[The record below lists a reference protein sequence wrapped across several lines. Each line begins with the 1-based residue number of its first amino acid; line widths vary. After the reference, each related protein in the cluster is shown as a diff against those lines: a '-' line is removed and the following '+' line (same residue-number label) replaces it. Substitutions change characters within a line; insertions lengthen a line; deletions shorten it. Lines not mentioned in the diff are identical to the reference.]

1 MKVEKRDGRIVEFDK
16 SKIENAL
23 KKSGVT
29 SEKDLLRLLRIIGV
43 KLGDRDVV
51 TVSDIQKE
59 VETTLMQEGYYD
71 IARDYISYRYLHDIA
86 REKYTKL
93 TQTIKEKIFASNVEN
108 SNANMDE
115 KSFGG
120 RKGEMAN
127 AILKEFAL
135 NNCMSKMARD
145 NHINNEIYQHDLDS
159 YSLGLHNCFVR
170 DTKFLTDEGIKSFS
184 QFSDGDCVKV
194 LASDGKWRDA
204 VVHYYGRKPMQE
216 ITFYR
221 AGKEITFGCTSDHRW
236 ILHDN
241 KITTDIR
248 VGDRLFCL
256 ENSTNFMVSD
266 KRSAEMFCL
275 GFVIGDGCDHGEYIQ
290 ARLCGNKLKY
300 ISIFKQ
306 ANYRFSEIRGTSDI
320 VCIKNKLFGKQTF
333 LTTYGWRLLSLEDK
347 IALFNGYMSADGN
360 DANRKTRIVWTS
372 DERVLQM
379 IKEISALAGFHIHK
393 IREKHGDTNY
403 KKDRILYEVTFTV
416 QYENNTTW
424 VVKSI
429 KKKRHKDYEAWCV
442 EEPITRSFT
451 LDGGVVTGNCLS
463 IPIDKLFKNGFTTR
477 QVDIRPTQSIN
488 TAFQLLAVIFQ
499 VQSLSQFGGVSVTHL
514 DWSMV
519 PYVRKSFYK
528 HYKTGKKY
536 LCNEDFNLDNVE
548 DVSIL
553 DGVYKRDEKAY
564 KYAYDMTI
572 KELNQAV
579 EGMYHNLNSLQSRS
593 GNQLPF
599 SSVNYGTCTLEE
611 GRLVIKSLLEASI
624 KGVGRLHKTS
634 VFPCGI
640 FQCMRGVNRK
650 EGDPNYDLFKLALKS
665 TAKRLYPNYCNV
677 DWSVNEGYD
686 KNDPSTYNSTM
697 GKCKCSPC
705 KTYMNQL
712 LTGCV
717 A

>member
-23 KKSGVT
+23 KKSGVI
-29 SEKDLLRLLRIIGV
+29 SEKDLSRLLCIIGV

-51 TVSDIQKE
+51 TVSNIQKE

-86 REKYTKL
+86 REKYAKL
-93 TQTIKEKIFASNVEN
+93 TETIKEKIFASNVEN

-159 YSLGLHNCFVR
+159 YALGL
-170 DTKFLTDEGIKSFS
+170 
-184 QFSDGDCVKV
+184 Q
-194 LASDGKWRDA
+194 
-204 VVHYYGRKPMQE
+204 
-216 ITFYR
+216 
-221 AGKEITFGCTSDHRW
+221 
-236 ILHDN
+236 
-241 KITTDIR
+241 
-248 VGDRLFCL
+248 
-256 ENSTNFMVSD
+256 
-266 KRSAEMFCL
+266 
-275 GFVIGDGCDHGEYIQ
+275 
-290 ARLCGNKLKY
+290 
-300 ISIFKQ
+300 
-306 ANYRFSEIRGTSDI
+306 
-320 VCIKNKLFGKQTF
+320 
-333 LTTYGWRLLSLEDK
+333 
-347 IALFNGYMSADGN
+347 
-360 DANRKTRIVWTS
+360 
-372 DERVLQM
+372 
-379 IKEISALAGFHIHK
+379 
-393 IREKHGDTNY
+393 
-403 KKDRILYEVTFTV
+403 
-416 QYENNTTW
+416 
-424 VVKSI
+424 
-429 KKKRHKDYEAWCV
+429 
-442 EEPITRSFT
+442 
-451 LDGGVVTGNCLS
+451 NCLS

-477 QVDIRPTQSIN
+477 QVDIRPAQSIN

-536 LCNEDFNLDNVE
+536 LCGEDFNLDNVE
-548 DVSIL
+548 NVSIL
-553 DGVYKRDEKAY
+553 GRVYKKDKKVY
-564 KYAYDMTI
+564 KYAYNMTI

-624 KGVGRLHKTS
+624 NGVGRLHKTS

-640 FQCMRGVNRK
+640 FQCMKGVNRK

-686 KNDPSTYNSTM
+686 RSDPSTYNSTM

-705 KTYMNQL
+705 KTL
-712 LTGCV
+712 LTMLNGCV